1 MKTIKL
7 PYKSSEDLTPI
18 LKQYSSVVRYSY
30 NRFLENK
37 TEKEVRYL
45 TKSLSNIDLLNSW
58 LIQCANKDA
67 KAIHTRFKGKKV
79 IFGGKKNFIKRL
91 KNKISKEEYQLKRL
105 SPLNSQG
112 EELRQGNRLFKLDVI
127 ENNQI
132 IFKLNRNKHIELKLP
147 KLRNNIKNELF
158 KLQQLN
164 EVKQYYQR
172 GYTYSIR
179 LDLKYIYISFEEFK
193 SEKARNLNE
202 NRYLGI
208 DLNPDTIGISI
219 LDNGNVIYTQEFSLK
234 PIFNKILNEKL
245 SSNSDRMKYFQNKLK
260 FETFEISKSIANLA
274 KYFSCKSVFIEDL
287 HFKKNLNEEQK
298 HNHIGNRKNKNLWKR
313 ELFINNLNKRL
324 NIEGIRLYSVN
335 PAYSSFIG
343 NLQHNYTDAVNASIE
358 IARRGFEYRVKKNK
372 KAFYPDLLVKHQW
385 KEMAAKFNDWKEFFL
400 EIKNLKLKYRV
411 SLNECFHKFNVFQQN
426 SSHKSMILNYV
437 FYD

>member
-45 TKSLSNIDLLNSW
+45 TKSLSNINNLNSW
-58 LIQCANKDA
+58 LIQCAIKDA
-67 KAIHTRFKGKKV
+67 KAIHTKFKDEKV

-105 SPLNSQG
+105 NPINIQG
-112 EELRQGNRLFKLDVI
+112 EELKQGNRSFKLDII

-132 IFKLNRNKHIELKLP
+132 IFKLNRNQHIELKLP
-147 KLRNNIKNELF
+147 NLRNNIKNELF

-164 EVKQYYQR
+164 EVKSNQK

-179 LDLKYIYISFEEFK
+179 LDLEYIYISFEEFK
-193 SEKARNLNE
+193 NENIKNLNE

-208 DLNPDTIGISI
+208 DLNPDTIGISV
-219 LDNGNVIYTQEFSLK
+219 LDNGNVIHTQEFSLK

-260 FETFEISKSIANLA
+260 FETFEISKSIFNLA
-274 KYFSCKSVFIEDL
+274 KQFNCKSVFIEDL
-287 HFKKNLNEEQK
+287 RFKGSSTSTK
-298 HNHIGNRKNKNLWKR
+298 ISNRKNKNLWKR

-324 NIEGIRLYSVN
+324 NVDGIKLYSVN
-335 PAYSSFIG
+335 PTYSSFIG
-343 NLQHNYTDAVNASIE
+343 NLQHSYTDAVNASIE

-385 KEMAAKFNDWKEFFL
+385 KEMATKYKDWKEFFL

-411 SLNECFHKFNVFQQN
+411 SLEDCKKSFRVFQQN
-426 SSHKSMILNYV
+426 STYKSMVLNYI

>member
-18 LKQYSSVVRYSY
+18 FKQYSSAARYSY
-30 NRFLENK
+30 NRFLKNK
-37 TEKEVRYL
+37 TEKEIRYL
-45 TKSLSNIDLLNSW
+45 TKSLSNIDNLNSW
-58 LIQCANKDA
+58 LIQCAIKDA
-67 KAIHTRFKGKKV
+67 NAIHTKFKDEKV
-79 IFGGKKNFIKRL
+79 IFGGKENFIERL

-105 SPLNSQG
+105 SPINSQG
-112 EELRQGNRLFKLDVI
+112 EELKQGNRSFKLDII

-132 IFKLNRNKHIELKLP
+132 IFKLNRNQHIELKLP
-147 KLRNNIKNELF
+147 NLRNNIKNELF

-164 EVKQYYQR
+164 EVKHQK

-179 LDLKYIYISFEEFK
+179 LDLEYINISFEESK
-193 SEKARNLNE
+193 NEKVRNLNE
-202 NRYLGI
+202 NRCLGV

-219 LDNGNVIYTQEFSLK
+219 LENENVIYTQEFSLK
-234 PIFNKILNEKL
+234 PIFNKILNKKL

-274 KYFSCKSVFIEDL
+274 KQFNCKSVFIEDL
-287 HFKKNLNEEQK
+287 HFKQKLNKEQK
-298 HNHIGNRKNKNLWKR
+298 HNHIRNRKNRNLWKR

-324 NIEGIRLYSVN
+324 NVEGIKLYSVN

-343 NLQHNYTDAVNASIE
+343 NLRYDYTDAVNASIE

-372 KAFYPDLLVKHQW
+372 KEFYPDLLVKHQW

-411 SLNECFHKFNVFQQN
+411 FLEDCKKSFRVFQQN
-426 SSHKSMILNYV
+426 SNHKSMVLNYI

>member
-45 TKSLSNIDLLNSW
+45 TKSLNTVDLLNSW
-58 LIQCANKDA
+58 LIQCAIKDA
-67 KAIHTRFKGKKV
+67 KAIHSRFSNEKV
-79 IFGGKKNFIKRL
+79 IFGGKKNFILRCQG
-91 KNKISKEEYQLKRL
+91 KISKEEYQLKRL

-112 EELRQGNRLFKLDVI
+112 EVLRQGNRSFKLDII

-132 IFKLNRNKHIELKLP
+132 IFKLNRNKHIEIKLP
-147 KLRNNIKNELF
+147 NLRNNIKNELF

-164 EVKQYYQR
+164 EVKHQK

-179 LDLKYIYISFEEFK
+179 LDLEYIYISFEEFK

-219 LDNGNVIYTQEFSLK
+219 LENENIIYTQEFSLK

-245 SSNSDRMKYFQNKLK
+245 STNSDRMKYFQNKLK
-260 FETFEISKSIANLA
+260 FETYEISKSITNLA
-274 KYFSCKSVFIEDL
+274 KYFNCKSVFIEDL
-287 HFKKNLNEEQK
+287 HFKGSSAIK
-298 HNHIGNRKNKNLWKR
+298 ISNRKNKNLWKR

-324 NIEGIRLYSVN
+324 NVEGIKLYSVN

-358 IARRGFEYRVKKNK
+358 IARRGFEYKIKKNK

-385 KEMAAKFNDWKEFFL
+385 KEMATKYKDWKEFFL

-411 SLNECFHKFNVFQQN
+411 SLNECLHKFNVFQQN
-426 SSHKSMILNYV
+426 SSHKSMVLNYV